1 MKYREDQILDLINSG
16 NHEGLKCLFDSYYKP
31 LCVFAMNFLD
41 SFEEAEDVVQDV
53 FVKFWEQFSC
63 RHFEGSF
70 KAYLFSSVQYAC
82 VRELK
87 KRIKYNFQSLECLTD
102 HAINTEEDFTAEYQ
116 KLYTELSHLPKQCRK
131 VFELIVLHDM
141 KYKEVADFLGIS
153 VNTVKT
159 HFARALKQLRGSLD
173 LLVLIL
179 LFNFS

>member
-1 MKYREDQILDLINSG
+1 MEYKEKQILNLINSG

-41 SFEEAEDVVQDV
+41 SFEEAEDIVQDV
-53 FVKFWEQFSC
+53 FVKFWEQFNN

-70 KAYLFSSVQYAC
+70 RAYLFSSVQYAC

-87 KRIKYNFQSLECLTD
+87 KRTKYHFQPLECLMD
-102 HAINTEEDFTAEYQ
+102 RAINTEEDFTVEYQ
-116 KLYTELSHLPKQCRK
+116 KLYNELSHLPEQCRK

-141 KYKEVADFLGIS
+141 KYKEVAAVLGVS

-159 HFARALKQLRGSLD
+159 HFAHALKRLRGSLD
-173 LLVLIL
+173 TLVLMLLV
-179 LFNFS
+179 

>member
-1 MKYREDQILDLINSG
+1 MECKEEQILNLINHG
-16 NHEGLKCLFDSYYKP
+16 NQEGLKCLFDSYYKP

-53 FVKFWEQFSC
+53 FVKFWEQFNS

-70 KAYLFSSVQYAC
+70 RAYLFSSVQYAC

-87 KRIKYNFQSLECLTD
+87 KKTKYRFQSLECLTN
-102 HAINTEEDFTAEYQ
+102 HAINTEEDFTVEYQ
-116 KLYTELSHLPKQCRK
+116 KLYNELSRLPKQCRK

-141 KYKEVADFLGIS
+141 KYKDVAAVLGIS

-173 LLVLIL
+173 SLVLLLLV
-179 LFNFS
+179 